1 MATLTQLEY
10 VLAVEKHRHFG
21 KAAKECHVSQ
31 PTLSQQIRKLED
43 DLDIVIFD
51 RVQKPVIAT
60 EEGNKFINQAKVV
73 LNEHQRLLHYA
84 KSGAEGVA
92 GDFRLAIIPTISSF
106 LIPYFI
112 GDFAKHFPKVELF
125 IEEYKTQTI
134 MEELR
139 NDRIDGAILAT
150 PTGEAGFKEHPL
162 YYEPMVVY
170 AAANHPLLK
179 KSKVNPKDLD
189 ASELWLLKD
198 GNCFKDQVA
207 SFCSISPTADS
218 VFNNI
223 HFQSGNLE
231 VLKNIVYH
239 TKGYTLIP
247 AMMMQFMSKGE
258 IDKHVR
264 SFSGQTPVREV
275 SFVYRRDHWKLDI
288 IRAIKDM
295 VVKNL
300 PETVYQQKTKDQ
312 HVLEIC

>member
-1 MATLTQLEY
+1 MASLTQLEY
-10 VLAVEKHRHFG
+10 VLSVEKHRHFG
-21 KAAKECHVSQ
+21 KAAKACHVSQ
-31 PTLSQQIRKLED
+31 PTLSQQIQKLED

-51 RVQKPVIAT
+51 RLQKPVIPT
-60 EEGNKFINQAKVV
+60 EEGSRFVEQAKVV
-73 LNEHQRLLHYA
+73 INEHQKLLHYT
-84 KSGAEGVA
+84 KSESEGVS

-125 IEEYKTQTI
+125 IEEYKTETI
-134 MEELR
+134 LNELK

-150 PTGEAGFKEHPL
+150 PTGETGFKEHPL

-170 AAANHPLLK
+170 AADKHPLLK
-179 KSKVNPKDLD
+179 KSKINPKDMD

-207 SFCSISPTADS
+207 NFCSISPTADS
-218 VFNNI
+218 VFTNI

-247 AMMMQFMSKGE
+247 AMMMQFMGKSE
-258 IDKHVR
+258 IEKHIR
-264 SFSGQTPVREV
+264 PFAGQVPVREV

-295 VVKNL
+295 VLKNL
-300 PETVYQQKTKDQ
+300 PDNVFRQKTKDQ
-312 HVLEIC
+312 LVLEIC

>member
-1 MATLTQLEY
+1 MASLTQLEY
-10 VLAVEKHRHFG
+10 VLSVEKHRHFG
-21 KAAKECHVSQ
+21 KAARACHVSQ

-43 DLDIVIFD
+43 DLNIVIFD

-60 EEGNKFINQAKVV
+60 EEGQKFIDQAKVV
-73 LNEHQRLLHYA
+73 IQEHQRLLHYA

-92 GDFRLAIIPTISSF
+92 GEFRLAIIPTISSF

-112 GDFAKHFPKVELF
+112 GDFAKLFPKVELF
-125 IEEYKTQTI
+125 VEEYKTETI
-134 MEELR
+134 LQELR
-139 NDRIDGAILAT
+139 NDRIDGAIMAT
-150 PTGEAGFKEHPL
+150 PSGEDGLKEHPL

-179 KSKVNPKDLD
+179 KTKINPKDLD

-207 SFCSISPTADS
+207 NFCSISPKADS

-247 AMMMQFMSKGE
+247 AMMMEFMGKKE
-258 IDKHVR
+258 IEEHIR
-264 SFSGQTPVREV
+264 PFTNPIPVREV
-275 SFVYRRDHWKLDI
+275 SFVYRRDHWKLEI
-288 IRAIKDM
+288 IRAIKETIA
-295 VVKNL
+295 KNL
-300 PETVYQQKTKDQ
+300 PNKVSPTKAKDQ
-312 HVLEIC
+312 LLLEIC

>member
-1 MATLTQLEY
+1 MASLTQLEY
-10 VLAVEKHRHFG
+10 VLAVDKHRHFG
-21 KAAKECHVSQ
+21 KAAKACHVSQ

-60 EEGNKFINQAKVV
+60 EEGARFVEQAKVV
-73 LNEHQRLLHYA
+73 INEHQRLLHYTKA
-84 KSGAEGVA
+84 TSQGVA

-125 IEEYKTQTI
+125 IEEYKTETI
-134 MEELR
+134 MNELK

-150 PTGEAGFKEHPL
+150 PTGETGFKEHPL
-162 YYEPMVVY
+162 FYEPMYVY
-170 AAANHPLLK
+170 AATNHPLLK
-179 KSKVNPKDLD
+179 KAKVNPKDLD

-207 SFCSISPTADS
+207 SFCSTSPTADS

-231 VLKNIVYH
+231 VLKNIVFH

-264 SFSGQTPVREV
+264 PFVDPVPVREI

-288 IRAIKDM
+288 IRSIKDM
-295 VVKNL
+295 VLKNL
-300 PETVYQQKTKDQ
+300 PNEVSRQKTKNQ
-312 HVLEIC
+312 QLLEIC

>member
-1 MATLTQLEY
+1 MASLTQLEY

-21 KAAKECHVSQ
+21 KAAKASHISQ

-60 EEGNKFINQAKVV
+60 EEGKKFIDQAKIV
-73 LNEHQRLLHYA
+73 LREHQRLLHYA
-84 KSGAEGVA
+84 KSGAEGVS

-125 IEEYKTQTI
+125 VEEYKTETI
-134 MEELR
+134 LEELK
-139 NDRIDGAILAT
+139 NDRIDGAIMAT
-150 PTGEAGFKEHPL
+150 PSGADGLKEHPL

-170 AAANHPLLK
+170 AAENHPLLK
-179 KSKVNPKDLD
+179 KSKINPKDMD

-231 VLKNIVYH
+231 VLKNIVYR

-247 AMMMQFMSKGE
+247 AMMMQFMGKNE
-258 IDKHVR
+258 IEKHVR
-264 SFSGQTPVREV
+264 PFTPPTPVREV

-288 IRAIKDM
+288 IRAIKDTII
-295 VVKNL
+295 KNL
-300 PETVYQQKTKDQ
+300 PSQVFQQRSKEHK
-312 HVLEIC
+312 VLEIC

>member
-1 MATLTQLEY
+1 MASLTQLEY

-21 KAAKECHVSQ
+21 KAAKASHISQ

-60 EEGNKFINQAKVV
+60 EEGKKFIDQAKIV
-73 LNEHQRLLHYA
+73 LREHQRLLHYA
-84 KSGAEGVA
+84 KSGAEGVS

-125 IEEYKTQTI
+125 VEEYKTETI
-134 MEELR
+134 LEELK
-139 NDRIDGAILAT
+139 NDRIDGAIMAT
-150 PTGEAGFKEHPL
+150 PSGADGLKEHAL

-170 AAANHPLLK
+170 AAENHPLLK
-179 KSKVNPKDLD
+179 KSKINPKDMD

-231 VLKNIVYH
+231 VLKNIVYR

-247 AMMMQFMSKGE
+247 AMMMQFMGKNE
-258 IDKHVR
+258 IEKHVR
-264 SFSGQTPVREV
+264 PFTSPTPVREV

-288 IRAIKDM
+288 IRAIKDTII
-295 VVKNL
+295 KNL
-300 PETVYQQKTKDQ
+300 PSQVFQQRSKEHK
-312 HVLEIC
+312 VLEIC

>member
-1 MATLTQLEY
+1 MASLTQLEY

-21 KAAKECHVSQ
+21 KAAKACHVSQ
-31 PTLSQQIRKLED
+31 PTLSQQIQKLED

-51 RVQKPVIAT
+51 RLQKPVIPT
-60 EEGNKFINQAKVV
+60 QEGIKFINQAKIVI
-73 LNEHQRLLHYA
+73 NEHERLLHFA
-84 KSGAEGVA
+84 KSGAEGVT

-125 IEEYKTQTI
+125 IEEYKTETI
-134 MEELR
+134 INELK

-150 PTGEAGFKEHPL
+150 PTGETGFKEHPL

-179 KSKVNPKDLD
+179 KTKINPKDMD

-198 GNCFKDQVA
+198 GNCFKNQVA
-207 SFCSISPTADS
+207 NFCRISPTADT
-218 VFNNI
+218 VFTNI

-231 VLKNIVYH
+231 VLKNIVFH
-239 TKGYTLIP
+239 TRGYTLIP
-247 AMMMQFMSKGE
+247 AMMMQFMSKSE
-258 IDKHVR
+258 VEKHVR
-264 SFSGQTPVREV
+264 PFSGPAPVREV
-275 SFVYRRDHWKLDI
+275 SFVYRRDHWKIEI

-295 VVKNL
+295 VLKNL
-300 PETVYQQKTKDQ
+300 PDSVFRQKTKDQ
-312 HVLEIC
+312 LVLEIC